1 MTVTAIS
8 EPSSN
13 LDKFELQTTKTLQNV
28 LDVSASIL
36 DRFEISH
43 AVLLYMPSPTHSLT
57 LPLLPVEPELMK
69 QLSNAV
75 HTNTHPAVTAR
86 RQFSRPRALS
96 DFATSV
102 ADEPILTQL
111 MTAFRKAGMR
121 QVYELP
127 LVPRQHV
134 RFVLEVARVGAPI
147 NEFELS
153 ELQSLTSTI
162 PGRLPDFLINS
173 PNIGSTIEAEIRV
186 R

>member
-8 EPSSN
+8 ETSSD

-43 AVLLYMPSPTHSLT
+43 AVLLYMPSPVHSLT
-57 LPLLPVEPELMK
+57 LPLPPVEPGLMK
-69 QLSNAV
+69 QLSHAV
-75 HTNTHPAVTAR
+75 HTNAHPAVTSR
-86 RQFSRPRALS
+86 RQFGRPRALS

-102 ADEPILTQL
+102 ADEPVLTQL

-127 LVPRQHV
+127 LAPRPHV
-134 RFVLEVARVGAPI
+134 RFVLEVARVAEPMSD
-147 NEFELS
+147 FELA
-153 ELQSLTSTI
+153 ELQSLASII
-162 PGRLPDFLINS
+162 PGRLPSFLINS
-173 PNIGSTIEAEIRV
+173 PNSSPSIDSEIRV